1 MRRPILIDG
10 RNIYEAAEMNRLGLI
25 YRGMGRGAGQAPSV
39 LPLLKYKRNL
49 VLFLKAEQLVFRRY
63 YVQSY
68 CHCKWGT

>member
-39 LPLLKYKRNL
+39 LPLLI
-49 VLFLKAEQLVFRRY
+49 
-63 YVQSY
+63 
-68 CHCKWGT
+68 T